1 MIGIIVNTCTIIV
14 GTLIGSL
21 LNRGVKEKYKEVL
34 YTGLGLAS
42 LAIGLNATIV
52 NLPKSQ
58 YPVLFIVS
66 LALGGVIGTRL
77 DIDGRFKK
85 LVNRRS
91 KGKGEAKLG
100 DGLSTAILLYCI
112 GPLSMLGPVISALKG
127 DHTFLFTNAT
137 LDLVSSTVFASTYG
151 FGMVLAAPVLF
162 LWQGMF
168 YVVAQIS
175 ATAVSDELMS
185 ELLIVGGLMITGSGL
200 GLLNLKDCK
209 TLNLL
214 PSLLVPVLWFL
225 LMALWP
231 VKAHAQS
238 FNHQVQLDTLVI
250 KHIDFQGET
259 QQGKLICNK
268 TISKDLKEIFAELYR
283 QKYPI
288 ERIRP
293 ISEYN
298 NDDEKSMN
306 ANNTSC
312 YCYRP
317 IKGTSKMSKHSLGL
331 AVDIN
336 PLYNPCVRRLKN
348 GTLQIQPSSGK
359 PYVNRS
365 KSFKYKITKQDLCYR
380 LFIKHGFQWGGSW
393 RTVKDY
399 QHFEK

>member
-1 MIGIIVNTCTIIV
+1 MIGTIVNTCTIIA
-14 GTLIGSL
+14 GTLIGAF
-21 LNRGVKEKYKEVL
+21 LNRGVKEKYKEIL

-42 LAIGLNATIV
+42 LAIGLNATIT
-52 NLPKSQ
+52 NLPKSE
-58 YPVLFIVS
+58 YPVLFIVA
-66 LALGGVIGTRL
+66 LALGGVIGVRL

-85 LVNRRS
+85 LVNKRS
-91 KGKGEAKLG
+91 KGGDASKLG

-112 GPLSMLGPVISALKG
+112 GPLSMLGPVIAALKG
-127 DHTFLFTNAT
+127 DNTFLFTNAT
-137 LDLVSSTVFASTYG
+137 LDFVSSTIFASTYG
-151 FGMVLAAPVLF
+151 IGMVLAAPVLF

-175 ATAVSDELMS
+175 SAAVSDALMA

-225 LMALWP
+225 LMAIWP
-231 VKAHAQS
+231 MKAHAQS
-238 FNHQVQLDTLVI
+238 PQPVQLDTLVV
-250 KHIDFQGET
+250 KHIDFKGQT
-259 QQGKLICNK
+259 QQGMLVCNQS
-268 TISKDLKEIFAELYR
+268 ISKDLKEIFAELYR

-293 ISEYN
+293 ISEYK
-298 NDDEKSMN
+298 NDDENSMR

-317 IKGTSKMSKHSLGL
+317 VKGSRKMSKHALGL

-336 PLYNPCVRRLKN
+336 PLYNPCVRRLKD
-348 GTLQIQPSSGK
+348 GTLQIQPSTGK
-359 PYVNRS
+359 PYVDRS
-365 KSFKYKITKQDLCYR
+365 KTFKYKITKQDLCYR
-380 LFIKHGFQWGGSW
+380 LFIQHGFRWGGSW